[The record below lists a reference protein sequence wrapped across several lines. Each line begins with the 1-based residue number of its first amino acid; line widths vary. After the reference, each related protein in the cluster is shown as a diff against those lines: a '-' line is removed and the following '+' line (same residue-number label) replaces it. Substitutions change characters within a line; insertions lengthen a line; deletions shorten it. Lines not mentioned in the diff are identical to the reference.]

1 MVPQEDLE
9 LENEELSSKLTDL
22 TTQAKKMLLNN
33 EALEEA
39 IQDQRIE
46 YEDRIAE
53 LEVEK
58 YGDDEVSS
66 LHSKHK
72 TALETIARLKQEK
85 NAYDVDKVKC
95 AEEENLELRRVVDH
109 LSSENNA
116 AKEIE
121 SIVFEL
127 KVKNKEISESLR
139 VSQEQNLS
147 AVDIIENL
155 KTMARQ
161 GDISIARLMLKA
173 EAHNDRALPVENE
186 SGERESE
193 LHRYKSISNMTS
205 DMNVLNNRLSEVSY
219 NSMPSELAL
228 DKASSASES
237 ALPASANERSLIL
250 LASKNAQDPPDNE
263 TIDHGMM
270 VVATDNV
277 EACSYALNSYDPPP
291 AKVHRPV
298 NGIEEQMQNLTN
310 EQSLIPFESKIDQD
324 PLDNKAMNN
333 GMLVVATD
341 NVEAC
346 SYALNSYEP
355 PPTKGHHP
363 VDRTDDQIQHL
374 TNENGQLA
382 QRLGNAV
389 AEKECE
395 I

>member
-1 MVPQEDLE
+1 M
-9 LENEELSSKLTDL
+9 
-22 TTQAKKMLLNN
+22 
-33 EALEEA
+33 
-39 IQDQRIE
+39 
-46 YEDRIAE
+46 
-53 LEVEK
+53 
-58 YGDDEVSS
+58 
-66 LHSKHK
+66 HSKHK

-173 EAHNDRALPVENE
+173 EAHNDRAVPVENE

-237 ALPASANERSLIL
+237 ALPASANERSLIP

-277 EACSYALNSYDPPP
+277 EACSYALNSY
-291 AKVHRPV
+291 
-298 NGIEEQMQNLTN
+298 
-310 EQSLIPFESKIDQD
+310 
-324 PLDNKAMNN
+324 
-333 GMLVVATD
+333 
-341 NVEAC
+341 
-346 SYALNSYEP
+346 EP

-363 VDRTDDQIQHL
+363 VDRNDDQIQHL